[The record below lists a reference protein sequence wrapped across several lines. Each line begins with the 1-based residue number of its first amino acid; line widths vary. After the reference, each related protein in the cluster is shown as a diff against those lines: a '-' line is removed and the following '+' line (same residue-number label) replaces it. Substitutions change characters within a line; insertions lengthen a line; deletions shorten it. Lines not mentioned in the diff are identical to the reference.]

1 MLQFGIAKELGKSL
15 TEIRQ
20 MTLEEIL
27 GWSAYFQV
35 LNEDQ
40 EKEMQKI
47 RRSR

>member
-15 TEIRQ
+15 TEKRQ
-20 MTLEEIL
+20 MTLEEII

-40 EKEMQKI
+40 EEEMRKN
-47 RRSR
+47 RRRR